1 MSVSKNYGE
10 IMRSEIA
17 QTPEVFQNL
26 SNKISDYQSLINQL
40 NLSSIQSVILVARG
54 TSDNA
59 ALFLKYL
66 IETKVG
72 IPCGLASP
80 SVVTIY
86 KSKLKL
92 TNSLVIA
99 VSQSGQ
105 SPDIISYTN
114 AAKAGGA
121 VTLSMT
127 NDPSSPL
134 AKATDLHLYIEA
146 GIEKAV
152 AATKSYSAQ
161 LLLSYIFVSIWVNEK
176 IDLSKLIK
184 ETKVQVDNISVVEKV
199 ADDFNHKHGV
209 TVMGRGFAYANA
221 HEAAL
226 KIQETLKVPVAS
238 FSSADYLHGPISS
251 LTQNSRVILLSPGSS
266 ADESISAT
274 VKKTREITNNI
285 YWIGTG
291 FKKSGNEVLI
301 GGSTGLGEAESVIAD
316 AVVLQQFAMLLAIKN
331 GLNPDAPIGL
341 LKVTQTI

>member
-105 SPDIISYTN
+105 SPDIIAYTN

-134 AKATDLHLYIEA
+134 AKATDLHLYLEA
-146 GIEKAV
+146 GVEKAV

-184 ETKVQVDNISVVEKV
+184 ETRVQVDNISAVGKVV
-199 ADDFNHKHGV
+199 DDFDHKHGV

>member
-40 NLSSIQSVILVARG
+40 NLSRIQSVILVARG

-105 SPDIISYTN
+105 SPDIITYTN

-146 GIEKAV
+146 GVEKAV

-184 ETKVQVDNISVVEKV
+184 ETKVQVDNISAVGKVV
-199 ADDFNHKHGV
+199 DDFDHKHGV

-251 LTQNSRVILLSPGSS
+251 LTQNSRVILLSPGNS

-274 VKKTREITNNI
+274 VNKTREITNNI

-291 FKKSGNEVLI
+291 FKKDGNEVLI

>member
-1 MSVSKNYGE
+1 VSKNYGE

-40 NLSSIQSVILVARG
+40 NLSRIQSVILVARG

-184 ETKVQVDNISVVEKV
+184 ETKVQVDNISAVGKVV
-199 ADDFNHKHGV
+199 DDFDHKHGV

-274 VKKTREITNNI
+274 VKKTRDITNNI

-291 FKKSGNEVLI
+291 FKKGENEVLI

>member
-1 MSVSKNYGE
+1 MSVSKNHGE

-26 SNKISDYQSLINQL
+26 ANKISDYQSLINQL
-40 NLSSIQSVILVARG
+40 NLGRIESVILVARG

-92 TNSLVIA
+92 TNSLLIA
-99 VSQSGQ
+99 ISQSGQ
-105 SPDIISYTN
+105 SPDIITYTK
-114 AAKAGGA
+114 AAKLGGA

-146 GIEKAV
+146 GVEKAV
-152 AATKSYSAQ
+152 AATKSYSAE
-161 LLLSYIFVSIWVNEK
+161 LLLSYIFACIWAKEK

-184 ETKVQVDNISVVEKV
+184 ETKVQVENISEVQKVV
-199 ADDFNHKHGV
+199 DSFDHKHGV

-251 LTQNSRVILLSPGSS
+251 LTQNSRVILISPAASL
-266 ADESISAT
+266 DESISST
-274 VKKTREITNNI
+274 VNKTREITNNI

-291 FKKSGNEVLI
+291 FKKEKNEILI
-301 GGSTGLGEAESVIAD
+301 GGSTGLSEVESVIAD
-316 AVVLQQFAMLLAIKN
+316 TVVLQQFAMLLAIKN

>member
-40 NLSSIQSVILVARG
+40 NLSRIQSVILVARG

-105 SPDIISYTN
+105 SPDIIAYTN

-134 AKATDLHLYIEA
+134 AKATDLHLYLEA
-146 GIEKAV
+146 GVEKAV

-184 ETKVQVDNISVVEKV
+184 ETKVQVDNISAVGKVV
-199 ADDFNHKHGV
+199 DNFDHKHGV

-274 VKKTREITNNI
+274 VKKTRDITNNV

-291 FKKSGNEVLI
+291 FKKDGNEVLI

-341 LKVTQTI
+341 FKVTQTI

>member
-1 MSVSKNYGE
+1 MHV
-10 IMRSEIA
+10 
-17 QTPEVFQNL
+17 
-26 SNKISDYQSLINQL
+26 
-40 NLSSIQSVILVARG
+40 VIVGCGRVGSTLGRELVAAG
-54 TSDNA
+54 HTVA
-59 ALFLKYL
+59 
-66 IETKVG
+66 
-72 IPCGLASP
+72 
-80 SVVTIY
+80 VVDR
-86 KSKLKL
+86 KSEAFSRLGE
-92 TNSLVIA
+92 SF
-99 VSQSGQ
+99 SGQ
-105 SPDIISYTN
+105 KIAGIGFDRDI
-114 AAKAGGA
+114 
-121 VTLSMT
+121 L
-127 NDPSSPL
+127 
-134 AKATDLHLYIEA
+134 IEA

-199 ADDFNHKHGV
+199 VDDFDHKHGV

-251 LTQNSRVILLSPGSS
+251 LTQNSRVILLSPGNS

>member
-92 TNSLVIA
+92 TNSLVVA

-105 SPDIISYTN
+105 SPDIIAYTN

-134 AKATDLHLYIEA
+134 AKATDLHLYLEA
-146 GIEKAV
+146 GVEKAV

-184 ETKVQVDNISVVEKV
+184 ETKVQVDNISAVGKVV
-199 ADDFNHKHGV
+199 DDFDHKHGV

>member
-1 MSVSKNYGE
+1 MSNNYGE

-17 QTPEVFQNL
+17 QTPEVFHNL
-26 SNKISDYQSLINQL
+26 SKKISDYQSLINQL
-40 NLSSIQSVILVARG
+40 DLSRIQSVILVARG

-66 IETKVG
+66 VETKVG
-72 IPCGLASP
+72 IPCSLASP

-92 TNSLVIA
+92 INSLVIA

-105 SPDIISYTN
+105 SPDIIAYTN

-121 VTLSMT
+121 LTLSMT

-146 GIEKAV
+146 GVEKAV

-176 IDLSKLIK
+176 IDLSKLIR
-184 ETKVQVDNISVVEKV
+184 ETKVQVENIAAVGKVVDNF
-199 ADDFNHKHGV
+199 DHKHGV
-209 TVMGRGFAYANA
+209 TIMGRGFAYANA

-251 LTQNSRVILLSPGSS
+251 LTQNSRVILLSPGNSIH
-266 ADESISAT
+266 ESISAT
-274 VKKTREITNNI
+274 VEKTREITNNI

-301 GGSTGLGEAESVIAD
+301 GGSTGLSEAESVIAD

-331 GLNPDAPIGL
+331 SLNPDAPIGL

>member
-40 NLSSIQSVILVARG
+40 NLSRIQSVILVARG

-72 IPCGLASP
+72 ISCGLASP

-105 SPDIISYTN
+105 SPDIIAYTN

-134 AKATDLHLYIEA
+134 AKATDLHLYLEA
-146 GIEKAV
+146 GVEKAV

-184 ETKVQVDNISVVEKV
+184 ETKVQVDNISAVGKVV
-199 ADDFNHKHGV
+199 DNFDHKHGV

-274 VKKTREITNNI
+274 VKKTRDITNNI

-291 FKKSGNEVLI
+291 FKKGENEFLI

>member
-40 NLSSIQSVILVARG
+40 NLSRIQSVILVARG

-105 SPDIISYTN
+105 SPDIIAYTN

-134 AKATDLHLYIEA
+134 AKATDLHLYLEA
-146 GIEKAV
+146 GVEKAV

-184 ETKVQVDNISVVEKV
+184 ETKVQVDNISAVGRVV
-199 ADDFNHKHGV
+199 DDFDHKHGV

-274 VKKTREITNNI
+274 VKKTRDITNNV

-291 FKKSGNEVLI
+291 FKKDGNEVLI

>member
-1 MSVSKNYGE
+1 MSVSKNLGE

-17 QTPEVFQNL
+17 QTPDVFQNL
-26 SNKISDYQSLINQL
+26 SNKLSDYQSAIDSLD
-40 NLSSIQSVILVARG
+40 LSKIDSVILVARG

-66 IETKVG
+66 IETKIG

-86 KSKLKL
+86 KSKLRF
-92 TNSLVIA
+92 TNCLVIA

-105 SPDIISYTN
+105 SPDIVTYTQ
-114 AAKAGGA
+114 AAKTGGA
-121 VTLSMT
+121 ITISMT
-127 NDPSSPL
+127 NDASSPL
-134 AKATDLHLYIEA
+134 AKSTDLHLYIEA
-146 GIEKAV
+146 GEEKAV

-161 LLLSYIFVSIWVNEK
+161 LLLSYIFVSLWAKEK
-176 IDLSKLIK
+176 IQLSNLISEAK
-184 ETKVQVDNISVVEKV
+184 SLVGKISEVQKVVDGF
-199 ADDFNHKHGV
+199 DHKSGV

-251 LTQNSRVILLSPGSS
+251 LTSNSRVILLAPTSS
-266 ADESISAT
+266 ASDAISAT
-274 VKKTREITNNI
+274 VKKVRDITKNI
-285 YWIGTG
+285 YWIGSG
-291 FKKSGNEVLI
+291 FKVESGEALI
-301 GGSTGLGEAESVIAD
+301 GGSINLTETESVIAD
-316 AVVLQQFAMLLAIKN
+316 SIVLQQFAMLLAVKN
-331 GLNPDAPIGL
+331 GLNPDAPTGL

>member
-1 MSVSKNYGE
+1 
-10 IMRSEIA
+10 
-17 QTPEVFQNL
+17 
-26 SNKISDYQSLINQL
+26 
-40 NLSSIQSVILVARG
+40 
-54 TSDNA
+54 
-59 ALFLKYL
+59 
-66 IETKVG
+66 
-72 IPCGLASP
+72 
-80 SVVTIY
+80 
-86 KSKLKL
+86 
-92 TNSLVIA
+92 
-99 VSQSGQ
+99 
-105 SPDIISYTN
+105 
-114 AAKAGGA
+114 
-121 VTLSMT
+121 MT

-134 AKATDLHLYIEA
+134 AKATDLHLYLEA
-146 GIEKAV
+146 GVEKAV

-184 ETKVQVDNISVVEKV
+184 ETKVQVDNISAVGKVVE
-199 ADDFNHKHGV
+199 DFDHKHGV